1 MAEPDDASQVDALL
15 DARPRSRARRWISIV
30 LLLLTLGV
38 VGSLLLRFLEG
49 NTTPYYMAPI
59 IRGDLRPQLSI
70 KGRAY
75 LVGEITVHA
84 PRDALITAVP
94 VAPGATV
101 APGQALAV
109 VDTSAF
115 AQAIDADRLALAA
128 AHDQLARA
136 FVESRLAGARIARYD
151 KVWRE
156 SNHRVPSLDEMDTA
170 RAAVRSAALAVRRD
184 RALLAAAQRRLDD
197 DMANLQATLP
207 RAPIAGVVVRPLVAP
222 GSQIRAG
229 QPLLELAPLD
239 TPARVIVPL
248 PPGIGPLP
256 AGQSARVV
264 ISGIDGAECAATLL
278 RTATDPAGVR
288 QAVFALAA
296 DPRIPPV
303 AAATLKMT
311 LPIRRNVLLAP
322 NTALAFAPHCSTQ
335 PELERSSLCLLDR
348 DGTARSVSI
357 IAGPSD
363 GHRTQILGGPVRP
376 GQLAIIGWREAP
388 GASGPKPGP
397 PARDPAIAPSTPTAP

>member
-1 MAEPDDASQVDALL
+1 VAEPDDASQVDTLL
-15 DARPRSRARRWISIV
+15 DAHPRSRARRWISIA
-30 LLLLTLGV
+30 LLLLALGV
-38 VGSLLLRFLEG
+38 AGSLLLRFLEG

-75 LVGEITVHA
+75 LVGEITVRA
-84 PRDALITAVP
+84 PRDALLTAVP

-170 RAAVRSAALAVRRD
+170 RAAARSAALAVRRD

-222 GSQIRAG
+222 GSQVRAG

-239 TPARVIVPL
+239 APARVIVPL
-248 PPGIGPLP
+248 PPGIGTLPAGSRHRWSSPDRWRRARCHFAAYHHRPGGCAPGRVRAGARSAHSAGRRGHAQNDPAGSPPCAAGAEHGAVLRPPLLDATRTRTQQPLP
-256 AGQSARVV
+256 ARSRRHGAQRVHHRR
-264 ISGIDGAECAATLL
+264 SQ
-278 RTATDPAGVR
+278 RRPSH
-288 QAVFALAA
+288 A
-296 DPRIPPV
+296 DPRR
-303 AAATLKMT
+303 A
-311 LPIRRNVLLAP
+311 
-322 NTALAFAPHCSTQ
+322 
-335 PELERSSLCLLDR
+335 
-348 DGTARSVSI
+348 
-357 IAGPSD
+357 
-363 GHRTQILGGPVRP
+363 
-376 GQLAIIGWREAP
+376 
-388 GASGPKPGP
+388 GASGTTGDHRL
-397 PARDPAIAPSTPTAP
+397 ARGAGRVRPETRSSDP

>member
-1 MAEPDDASQVDALL
+1 VAEPDDASQVDTLL
-15 DARPRSRARRWISIV
+15 DAHPRSRARRWISIA
-30 LLLLTLGV
+30 LLLLALGV
-38 VGSLLLRFLEG
+38 AGSLLLRFLEG

-75 LVGEITVHA
+75 LVGEITVRA
-84 PRDALITAVP
+84 PRDALLTAVP

-170 RAAVRSAALAVRRD
+170 RAAARSAALAVRRD

-222 GSQIRAG
+222 GSQVQAG

-239 TPARVIVPL
+239 APARVIVPL

-264 ISGIDGAECAATLL
+264 ISAIDGAERAATLL
-278 RTATDPAGVR
+278 RTRTDPAGVR
-288 QAVFALAA
+288 QAVFALAP
-296 DPRIPPV
+296 DPRIPPA

-311 LPIRRNVLLAP
+311 LPVRHNVLLAP

-335 PELERSSLCLLDR
+335 PELERSSLCLIDS

-363 GHRTQILGGPVRP
+363 GHRTQILGGPVRS

-388 GASGPKPGP
+388 GASGPKPGLP
-397 PARDPAIAPSTPTAP
+397 VRDPAIAPSTPTAP